1 MNEKQRKTYIFANAH
16 IHTHTH
22 THNFPS
28 KVSINN
34 RILKDWRVGE
44 AILPLI

>member
-1 MNEKQRKTYIFANAH
+1 MNEKQRKPYIFAYAH
-16 IHTHTH
+16 IHTH

-28 KVSINN
+28 KVSIDN
-34 RILKDWRVGE
+34 RILKDLGVGE